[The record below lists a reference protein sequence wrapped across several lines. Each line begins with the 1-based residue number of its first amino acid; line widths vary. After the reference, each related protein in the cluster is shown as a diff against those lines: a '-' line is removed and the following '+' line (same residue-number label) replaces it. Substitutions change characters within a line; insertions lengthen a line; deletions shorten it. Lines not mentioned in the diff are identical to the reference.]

1 MDHIGVFKILEKLV
15 SFETVSPPGNEA
27 EAASYLANLLT
38 AFGLQCRVQELGN
51 DRANLIAVLDG
62 KEPGPELML
71 NGHLDVVPAQG
82 LWSSDPFEVKY
93 SEDGKLFGRG
103 TADMKG
109 GVAAMCAAA
118 META

>member
-1 MDHIGVFKILEKLV
+1 MCIRD
-15 SFETVSPPGNEA
+15 S
-27 EAASYLANLLT
+27 
-38 AFGLQCRVQELGN
+38 
-51 DRANLIAVLDG
+51 LDG

-118 META
+118 METASEGGML